1 MGFVQFDIFS
11 CYFSHKFNYRFHR
24 KQILSLPPIER
35 KIVQVEFT
43 ESERF
48 FYNVLLNRSQTVF
61 EGFIAAGTAS
71 KSWLAIFSLLQRLRQ
86 ACDHFSLIVKHQIL
100 DPEEKEN
107 DLCDEKVKAKE
118 TIANST
124 HGPSGGQQINDEVS
138 FQSNDY
144 GVFI

>member
-1 MGFVQFDIFS
+1 
-11 CYFSHKFNYRFHR
+11 
-24 KQILSLPPIER
+24 LPPIER

-86 ACDHFSLIVKHQIL
+86 ACDHFSLIVKHQIIE
-100 DPEEKEN
+100 PEEKEN
-107 DLCDEKVKAKE
+107 EFCDEKEKARKND
-118 TIANST
+118 ANPT

-138 FQSNDY
+138 FLSKYYHYKIISSTILTLIVINAS
-144 GVFI
+144 